1 MRQNL
6 IKSNGQYILLNSIN
20 DVIRTNGVDENFY
33 TIKKRREILLKE
45 LKNELGVLTGKS
57 PEQILNIKRNEFDK
71 RIKEIKLNLQIITK

>member
-1 MRQNL
+1 M
-6 IKSNGQYILLNSIN
+6 
-20 DVIRTNGVDENFY
+20 
-33 TIKKRREILLKE
+33 LLKE